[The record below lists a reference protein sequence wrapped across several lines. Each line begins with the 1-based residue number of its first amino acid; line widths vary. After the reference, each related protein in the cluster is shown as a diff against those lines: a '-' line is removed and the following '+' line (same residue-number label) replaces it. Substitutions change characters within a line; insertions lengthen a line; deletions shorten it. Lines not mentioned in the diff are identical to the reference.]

1 VKNRFTDSFFSSV
14 YPLII
19 LTPLRNFFLKKKS
32 TDTLAISINDPWAG
46 NSDEGYKILK
56 GYLTVCGETI
66 SIEKN
71 IWKNKTASKIWFE
84 ELHSFNWVKDLKAV
98 GSNQARRFVRQCI
111 LDWMSLFS
119 DWSKSIWKSDILAK
133 RICNLLGSYNFF
145 FSSADEMFQKTLI
158 KSIDRQ
164 TTHLIRY
171 KLNDIDGFNRIFGI
185 KGMILGSVSFR
196 GLNKNLGYCLALLLK
211 EIDKQILSDGSHY
224 LKSPSKH
231 LEFLRNLIDIK
242 YFLSRSKKTMPIE
255 LNNAIEKMAS
265 VLKSYLH
272 GDGSLATFN
281 DSQPIDKIVIDQII
295 LRANSKLKIP
305 DSSRTTGIYKIKE
318 NKMTFLI
325 DTGNPIKE
333 NTFAGSLSF
342 ELSFGRNRIVVNSGA
357 PHIQNKRWSEAMRST
372 AAHSTL
378 TIDNVNSSDIFFG
391 KQKMTRVAKVWS
403 KKMSDGKSYLIE
415 SAHDGYKEIF
425 GLVHNRK
432 IHINCHDRVIRGH
445 DLISKVTKN
454 FRIIPKKFYI
464 RFHIH
469 PDVEANVTSSKK
481 KVILKLKDGNGWEFI
496 CSDPIITLGESIYHG
511 KESKIIRNTHILLKD
526 KVLPDKKVKW
536 LFRHLK

>member
-1 VKNRFTDSFFSSV
+1 MKNSFSDSFFSSI

-19 LTPLRNFFLKKKS
+19 LTPLRKFFLKKKS
-32 TDTLAISINDPWAG
+32 IDTLIININDPWAG

-56 GYLTVCGETI
+56 GYLTVFGETI
-66 SIEKN
+66 SIKKN
-71 IWKNKTASKIWFE
+71 IWRNKTASKIWFE
-84 ELHSFNWVKDLKAV
+84 ELHSFNWAKDLRAV
-98 GSNQARRFVRQCI
+98 GSNQARGLLRQCI
-111 LDWMSLFS
+111 LDWVSLFS
-119 DWSKSIWKSDILAK
+119 NWSKIIWKSDVLAK
-133 RICNLLGSYNFF
+133 RICNLLGNYNFF
-145 FSSADEMFQKTLI
+145 CSSADEVFQKTLI
-158 KSIDRQ
+158 KSIDSQ
-164 TTHLIRY
+164 ATHLIRY
-171 KLNDIDGFNRIFGI
+171 KLNDINGFNRIFGI
-185 KGMILGSVSFR
+185 KGMILGSISFR
-196 GLNKNLGYCLALLLK
+196 GLNKDLKYCITLLLE
-211 EIDKQILSDGSHY
+211 EIDKQLLSDGSHY

-265 VLKSYLH
+265 VLKSYRH

-295 LRANSKLKIP
+295 LRSNSKLKIP
-305 DSSRTTGIYKIKE
+305 DSSSTTGIHKIKE
-318 NKMTFLI
+318 NKITFLI
-325 DTGNPIKE
+325 DTGNPIEE

-342 ELSFGRNRIVVNSGA
+342 ELSFGRNRIVVNSGS

-378 TIDNVNSSDIFFG
+378 MIDNVNSSDIFFE
-391 KQKMTRVAKVWS
+391 KQKMSRVAKVWS
-403 KKMSDGKSYLIE
+403 KKISDGDSYLIE

-432 IHINCHDRVIRGH
+432 IHLNCHDRIIRGH

-454 FRIIPKKFYI
+454 FRIIPKDFYI

-511 KESKIIRNTHILLKD
+511 KEGKIIRNTHILLKD